1 MILSN
6 ITKSARSRNKF
17 VIFCDS
23 KSVLESIANQESKN
37 PIMLEILDSLQD
49 LKHNEIIVEF
59 CWVPSHIGII
69 GNERADLL
77 AKAGLNRPREPKKHK
92 LPCTDFKPLIT
103 KYIKSLWQQRWD
115 HKHNR
120 ERVIK
125 LHYISPLIK
134 PFNIDVPSRRD
145 EIIIHRLRIGHTRLT
160 HRYLMEDPFKRQPVC
175 QFCELALI
183 SVHHILIDCLYFR
196 RIRLRYYEAENLRE
210 LFEKYS
216 TKFIIAFIKH
226 AGLYHLI

>member
-1 MILSN
+1 M
-6 ITKSARSRNKF
+6 
-17 VIFCDS
+17 
-23 KSVLESIANQESKN
+23 
-37 PIMLEILDSLQD
+37 
-49 LKHNEIIVEF
+49 
-59 CWVPSHIGII
+59 
-69 GNERADLL
+69 
-77 AKAGLNRPREPKKHK
+77 
-92 LPCTDFKPLIT
+92 
-103 KYIKSLWQQRWD
+103 
-115 HKHNR
+115 

-145 EIIIHRLRIGHTRLT
+145 EVIIHRLRIGHTRLT
-160 HRYLMEDPFKRQPVC
+160 HRYLMEDPFKRQPTC
-175 QFCELALI
+175 HFCDLALI

-196 RIRLRYYEAENLRE
+196 RIRSRYYEAENLRE